1 MDAVKLIKEAMRMCA
16 TYRKNCMKCPVVDI
30 SMKKYHGSCTE
41 FKEKDPE
48 RYVETVEKWS
58 AEHPPKT
65 RQSEF
70 LKLFPDACIEDG
82 MIQIA
87 PCMIDQ
93 NKYPKVDCIK
103 KYNCEAC
110 CRDYW
115 LQEVE

>member
-16 TYRKNCMKCPVVDI
+16 TYRKN

-70 LKLFPDACIEDG
+70 LKAFPNA
-82 MIQIA
+82 MIGELSGTIIID
-87 PCMIDQ
+87 PCTIDTV
-93 NKYPKVDCIK
+93 NYPRGKDIGWCEK
-103 KYNCEAC
+103 KFSCSE
-110 CRDYW
+110 CRREYW
-115 LQEVE
+115 LAEVDG